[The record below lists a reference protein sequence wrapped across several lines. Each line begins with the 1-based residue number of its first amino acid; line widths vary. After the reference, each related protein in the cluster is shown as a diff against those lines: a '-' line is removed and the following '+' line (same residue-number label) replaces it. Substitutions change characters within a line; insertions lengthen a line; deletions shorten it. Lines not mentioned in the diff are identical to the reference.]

1 MLYYTQLRIVNA
13 SDDIFNIADT
23 LNRIPQVAQ
32 DLETFGKSEGYLAN
46 FKDSQKI
53 Q

>member
-23 LNRIPQVAQ
+23 LNRIP
-32 DLETFGKSEGYLAN
+32 
-46 FKDSQKI
+46 
-53 Q
+53 